1 MGGESLMKQAFD
13 GIPQEEYMLSGHTAC
28 PGCSAAL
35 SIRHATKA
43 LGKETVF
50 VITACCFSIIS
61 GQLPLRTF
69 ELNVFHCPFPS
80 AASTGSGL
88 KRGLTAMGDTTTQV
102 VVLAGDGGTFD
113 IGLQG
118 LSAAAERN
126 EDIIFI
132 CYDNEA
138 YMNTGMQ
145 RSSATPYGSKS
156 ATSPAPRVKENP
168 KKDIMKIIEAHA
180 IPYAATAT
188 VAYPNDLLAKFRKA
202 KTIKGFRFFHILC
215 PCPPGW
221 GVESDQTVELSRLAV
236 ETGVFPL
243 YEVEHG
249 EAVTVNVIPQTLR
262 PVADYIGSQ
271 RRFST
276 LSAEDMCKIQTNVA
290 RGWQALLNRNNPV

>member
-1 MGGESLMKQAFD
+1 MGGESVMTEICNL
-13 GIPQEEYMLSGHTAC
+13 PREEYLFSGHTAC

-35 SIRHATKA
+35 TVRHLTKV
-43 LGKETVF
+43 LGRETVF

-69 ELNVFHCPFPS
+69 DLNVFHCPFPS
-80 AASTGSGL
+80 SAATGSGL
-88 KRGLTAMGDTTTQV
+88 KRGLTAMGDHSTQV

-118 LSAAAERN
+118 LSAAMERN

-156 ATSPAPRVKENP
+156 NTTPAPKVKENS
-168 KKDIMKIIEAHA
+168 KKDIMQIVAAHK

-188 VAYPNDLLAKFRKA
+188 IAYPSDLMAKFTIA
-202 KTIKGFRFFHILC
+202 KGIKGFRFFHLLC

-221 GVESDQTVELSRLAV
+221 GIESDETIHFSRLAV

-243 YEVEHG
+243 YQMVNG
-249 EAVTVNVIPQTLR
+249 EEYTLTHNPSMLKPVNE
-262 PVADYIGSQ
+262 YIGAQ

-276 LSAEDMCKIQTNVA
+276 VKDDDMKKIQNEVDKN
-290 RGWQALLNRNNPV
+290 WQTLIRRTMS

>member
-1 MGGESLMKQAFD
+1 MGGEFAMTLRN
-13 GIPQEEYMLSGHTAC
+13 ILPREEFLFSGHTAC

-35 SIRHATKA
+35 SVRYLTKA
-43 LGKETVF
+43 LGKNTVF

-69 ELNVFHCPFPS
+69 DLNVYHCPFPS
-80 AASTGSGL
+80 AAATGSGL
-88 KRGLTAMGDTTTQV
+88 KRGLLAVGDEKTQV

-126 EDIIFI
+126 EDIIYI

-156 ATSPAPRVKENP
+156 NTTPAPKVKENP
-168 KKDIMKIIEAHA
+168 KKDIMKIIAAHK

-188 VAYPNDLLAKFRKA
+188 AAYPADLLAKFNKA
-202 KTIKGFRFFHILC
+202 KEISGFRFFHLLC

-221 GVESDQTVELSRLAV
+221 GIESNETIHFSRLAV
-236 ETGVFPL
+236 ESGVFPL
-243 YEVEHG
+243 YEMTNG
-249 EAVTVNVIPQTLR
+249 ESVSLTYNPGELR
-262 PVADYIGSQ
+262 PVREYITQQ
-271 RRFST
+271 RRFSE
-276 LSAEDMCKIQTNVA
+276 LRDEEMAQIQQAVHKN
-290 RGWQALLNRNNPV
+290 WQSLLDGTVSG

>member
-1 MGGESLMKQAFD
+1 MKMSENL
-13 GIPQEEYMLSGHTAC
+13 PREEYLYSGHTAC

-35 SIRHATKA
+35 SVRHLTKA
-43 LGKETVF
+43 LGKDTVF

-69 ELNVFHCPFPS
+69 DLNVYHCPFPS
-80 AASTGSGL
+80 AAATGSGL
-88 KRGLTAMGDTTTQV
+88 KRGLTALGDEKTQV

-145 RSSATPYGSKS
+145 RSSATPYGSRS
-156 ATSPAPRVKENP
+156 NTSPPPKVKENP
-168 KKDIMKIIEAHA
+168 KKDIMKIIAAHR

-188 VAYPNDLLAKFRKA
+188 AAYPADLIEKFNKA

-221 GVESDQTVELSRLAV
+221 GIESDETVRFSRLAV
-236 ETGVFPL
+236 ETGIFPL
-243 YEVEHG
+243 YEMYNG
-249 EAVTVNVIPQTLR
+249 RRISLTYNPGILQ
-262 PVADYIGSQ
+262 PVDEYIRKQ
-271 RRFST
+271 RRFAT
-276 LSAEDMCKIQTNVA
+276 LQADEIRHIQQAVEQN
-290 RGWQALLNRNNPV
+290 WQELLTEVK

>member
-1 MGGESLMKQAFD
+1 MTITD
-13 GIPQEEYMLSGHTAC
+13 NVPREEFLFSGHTAC

-35 SIRHATKA
+35 SVRHITKA

-61 GQLPLRTF
+61 AQIPLRTF
-69 ELNVFHCPFPS
+69 DLNVYHCPFPS
-80 AASTGSGL
+80 AAATGSGL
-88 KRGLTAMGDTTTQV
+88 KRGLTALGDETQV

-118 LSAAAERN
+118 LSGAAERN

-145 RSSATPYGSKS
+145 RSSASPYGSKS
-156 ATSPAPRVKENP
+156 TTTPVPKVKENP
-168 KKDIMKIIEAHA
+168 KKDMMKIIAAHS

-188 VAYPNDLLAKFRKA
+188 ISHPADLLAKFTKA

-221 GVESDQTVELSRLAV
+221 GIESDETIHFSRLAV
-236 ETGVFPL
+236 ETGIFPL
-243 YEVEHG
+243 YEIIDG
-249 EAVTVNVIPQTLR
+249 EEVNLTYNPGTLR
-262 PVADYIGSQ
+262 PINEYITAQ
-271 RRFST
+271 RRFSS
-276 LSAEDMCKIQTNVA
+276 LKDQELEKMQKAVNKN
-290 RGWQALLNRNNPV
+290 WQSLLERI

>member
-1 MGGESLMKQAFD
+1 MTLPVNMSRDEFLFA
-13 GIPQEEYMLSGHTAC
+13 GHTAC

-35 SIRHATKA
+35 SVRHLTKA
-43 LGKETVF
+43 LGKDTVF

-61 GQLPLRTF
+61 GQLPLRSF
-69 ELNVFHCPFPS
+69 DLNVYHCPFPS
-80 AASTGSGL
+80 AAATGSGL
-88 KRGLTAMGDTTTQV
+88 KRGLLAMGNDSTQV

-126 EDIIFI
+126 EDIIFV

-156 ATSPAPRVKENP
+156 NTTPAPKVKENP
-168 KKDIMKIIEAHA
+168 KKDIMKIISAHA

-188 VAYPNDLLAKFRKA
+188 VAYPADLLAKFEKA
-202 KTIKGFRFFHILC
+202 KSIKGFRFFHLLC

-221 GVESDQTVELSRLAV
+221 GIESDETVRFSRLAV

-243 YEVEHG
+243 YEM
-249 EAVTVNVIPQTLR
+249 VNGNQISITHNPGLLR
-262 PVADYIGSQ
+262 PVTDYITPQ
-271 RRFST
+271 RRFSSIKEEEI
-276 LSAEDMCKIQTNVA
+276 LQIQQTVDKNWHSLGQGD
-290 RGWQALLNRNNPV
+290 R

>member
-156 ATSPAPRVKENP
+156 ATSPAPRVKENRS
-168 KKDIMKIIEAHA
+168 E
-180 IPYAATAT
+180 
-188 VAYPNDLLAKFRKA
+188 
-202 KTIKGFRFFHILC
+202 
-215 PCPPGW
+215 
-221 GVESDQTVELSRLAV
+221 E
-236 ETGVFPL
+236 
-243 YEVEHG
+243 
-249 EAVTVNVIPQTLR
+249 
-262 PVADYIGSQ
+262 
-271 RRFST
+271 RR
-276 LSAEDMCKIQTNVA
+276 V
-290 RGWQALLNRNNPV
+290 G